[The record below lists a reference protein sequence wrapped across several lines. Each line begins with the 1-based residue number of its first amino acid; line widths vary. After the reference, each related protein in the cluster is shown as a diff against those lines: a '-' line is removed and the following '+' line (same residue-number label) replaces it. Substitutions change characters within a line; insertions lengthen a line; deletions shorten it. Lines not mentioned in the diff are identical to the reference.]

1 MAAKT
6 GPGGGYLLDD
16 IDVPAYNAG
25 AARWMNTSP
34 VLGGYLAH
42 IGEEVVRLYAAKV
55 AKRTGDLSRSGEVRV
70 LPDGGHKK
78 DRQVAIVTVGGLLAA
93 KTWKGA
99 PFYYGVLHN
108 FGSPTKEQ
116 FQAHNDL
123 REAVLALRM

>member
-1 MAAKT
+1 MVAKT
-6 GPGGGYLLDD
+6 GPGGGFLLDD
-16 IDVPAYNAG
+16 IDVPEYNVA

-70 LPDGGHKK
+70 LPGGGHKK
-78 DRQVAIVTVGGLLAA
+78 DRQVAIVTVGGELAA

-123 REAVLALRM
+123 REAVLSLRM